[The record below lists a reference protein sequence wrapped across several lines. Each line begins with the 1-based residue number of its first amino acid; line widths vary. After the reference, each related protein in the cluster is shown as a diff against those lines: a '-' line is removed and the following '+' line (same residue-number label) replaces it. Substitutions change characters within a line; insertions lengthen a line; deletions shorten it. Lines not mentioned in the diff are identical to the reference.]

1 MRPAA
6 ATAPAC
12 WISKLLKNPFRREGS
27 FLLRKMRI
35 KLTTSENE
43 TEQIKQLC
51 IPQAPSVSFADSSR
65 PEGASSYMFLQK
77 TAMLMRKRSLA
88 SEPPSGREVAR
99 RSRDGR
105 SHRAQMRLCFIKL
118 CSFSGASRLGTLG
131 ISSPNPRQGT
141 SPLDPMF
148 ASRLSKKLSQLN
160 IPKEYISASAHTAIP
175 LGTPKAYAWPARRTC
190 PRA

>member
-1 MRPAA
+1 MG
-6 ATAPAC
+6 C
-12 WISKLLKNPFRREGS
+12 SFLMCRRE
-27 FLLRKMRI
+27 I
-35 KLTTSENE
+35 KLTTSKTE
-43 TEQIKQLC
+43 TARIKQLC
-51 IPQAPSVSFADSSR
+51 IPQAPSVSFADSSL

-77 TAMLMRKRSLA
+77 TAMLMRKRNLE

-105 SHRAQMRLCFIKL
+105 SLRAQMRLYFIKL
-118 CSFSGASRLGTLG
+118 RSFSGASRMGTLG

-160 IPKEYISASAHTAIP
+160 IPIANKLLNHLSLPAI
-175 LGTPKAYAWPARRTC
+175 Y
-190 PRA
+190 